1 MKSDHESEPK
11 FESIR
16 RTAASAGRLRGMRI
30 CACGRPA
37 VLIRDGRHWRR
48 LASCGRCTRK
58 GYSLF
63 VLFARGRLPAG
74 AVQNDVTLES
84 RRAA

>member
-11 FESIR
+11 SESMR
-16 RTAASAGRLRGMRI
+16 RTAAGAGRVRRVGI

-63 VLFARGRLPAG
+63 VLFARERLPAV